1 MDEALIRTKIIEHL
15 EAVRPRGHPVVP
27 ISDNTELWYDL
38 GIYGDELFD
47 FALWAR
53 DALGIEPNLALGKHA
68 PGEAAFPFLRRWM
81 GPSDRSRS
89 RYQSLTVLHVL
100 AAAKAGC
107 WQS

>member
-53 DALGIEPNLALGKHA
+53 DALGIEPKPDEPEPKRVYAS
-68 PGEAAFPFLRRWM
+68 PTI
-81 GPSDRSRS
+81 DRICR
-89 RYQSLTVLHVL
+89 
-100 AAAKAGC
+100 GC
-107 WQS
+107 DDQRA